1 MRLKPVITVTED
13 ITLITLQNCPAD
25 IRFIS
30 NVFEQIARQGINV
43 DMISITPPQG
53 AYTSLSFTIN
63 DELLGGILEYT
74 SSLREQAGDVKAIVS
89 SGNCKISILDDEM
102 ENEPGVAAAV
112 FAAAATV
119 NTDIRIITT
128 SEVQISLLVTKADVD
143 AALEAIRA
151 VFR

>member
-1 MRLKPVITVTED
+1 MTASRT
-13 ITLITLQNCPAD
+13 
-25 IRFIS
+25 
-30 NVFEQIARQGINV
+30 
-43 DMISITPPQG
+43 
-53 AYTSLSFTIN
+53 
-63 DELLGGILEYT
+63 
-74 SSLREQAGDVKAIVS
+74 RE
-89 SGNCKISILDDEM
+89 KI
-102 ENEPGVAAAV
+102 GKAV